1 MAQFEPDIRASAGE
15 GFASALIAGWIR
27 LCRRTI
33 RWQIRGED
41 ELRAARREGP
51 VIFVFWH
58 SRLVMASAL
67 LPPEALPLVNL
78 FAVNRD
84 GRISAGVQ
92 KRFGLRPI
100 GLSGRGGERAA
111 ARAALSALRE
121 GHSLAV
127 PGDNSRQGRR
137 VLGGA
142 PLEWARAGGVPVFV
156 YANSVRRHWRLPGW
170 DRMLFPLPFSRG
182 AAIYRRWDGHL
193 PRRATEA
200 EREAARAGLT
210 EALDQV
216 TADADAMIGLPPG
229 D

>member
-1 MAQFEPDIRASAGE
+1 MTFFEPDIRTSRGERLASAI
-15 GFASALIAGWIR
+15 IAGWIR

-33 RWQIRGED
+33 RWQRAGD
-41 ELRAARREGP
+41 DALLAARAEGP

-67 LPPEALPLVNL
+67 LPPGALPLVNL

-92 KRFGLRPI
+92 GRFGLRPI
-100 GLSGRGGERAA
+100 GLSGKGGERAA

-121 GHSLAV
+121 RHSLAV
-127 PGDNSRQGRR
+127 PGDNSRLGRR
-137 VLGGA
+137 VLGPA

-156 YANSVRRHWRLPGW
+156 YANSVRHHWRLPGW

-182 AAIYRRWDGHL
+182 ATIYRRWDGAL
-193 PRRATEA
+193 PRRPSDS
-200 EREAARAGLT
+200 ERAAARASLAA
-210 EALDQV
+210 ALDAV
-216 TADADAMIGLPPG
+216 TAEADAMVGLPPG